1 MSYYGGYYGDPTT
14 DPRFEV
20 DGKFDAKDEDDK
32 LDDEREK
39 DLRNDDLLDKELE
52 RDREDKQMHD
62 AYELVRANLSYDDYR
77 QLQAEIRGG
86 RVTNQDIME
95 MAKKY
100 SIR

>member
-1 MSYYGGYYGDPTT
+1 MSYYGGNFGDPTT

-20 DGKFDAKDEDDK
+20 DGKFDAKDEDERVE
-32 LDDEREK
+32 DERENS
-39 DLRNDDLLDKELE
+39 LRNEDLLDKELE
-52 RDREDKQMHD
+52 KDREDKQVRE

-86 RVTNQDIME
+86 RVSNQDILE